1 MNYAT
6 ISLIKKFESLHDG
19 DLKTIGLQPKL
30 DPILIWTEGYGHA
43 IVDGSK
49 NFVRGEKNKELA
61 YKYSVIKNEN
71 DANKYLEQDL
81 LLFANISK
89 TELKAIYWEELN
101 DNQKGALTSFVFNC
115 GSINKKTKQ
124 PYFIFEKIRLFLE
137 NRISKDDL
145 IKYWKTSVIKADG
158 KVLQGLINRRTAE
171 VQLFFS

>member
-6 ISLIKKFESLHDG
+6 IALVKKFESLHDG
-19 DLKTIGLQPKL
+19 DLKMIGLQPKM
-30 DPILIWTEGYGHA
+30 DPISIWTEGYGHA

-49 NFVRGEKNKELA
+49 NFVKGKNNKDLA
-61 YKYSVIKNEN
+61 YKYSIIKNEN
-71 DANKYLEQDL
+71 DANKVLEQDL
-81 LLFANISK
+81 SIFENISK
-89 TELKAIYWEELN
+89 IELKALYWEKLN

-158 KVLQGLINRRTAE
+158 KTLNGLINRRTAE
-171 VQLFFS
+171 VELFFS